1 MNYARLLKNASLMG
15 ALKELEELLKTGQE
29 TFLDF
34 EENQL
39 EQPLAANKWSRKEI
53 VGHLVDSA
61 LNNIQRF
68 TRAQI
73 PSHLEQGVLVVAG
86 YAQNDWV
93 SLAKYNDRLSAD
105 LIELWRGLNEHI
117 LSILEQPSA
126 VSLAVQIQIGDGEPS
141 SLEDVFIS
149 YVGHVKHHL
158 QQLTP

>member
-1 MNYARLLKNASLMG
+1 MNYAALLKTPTFQG
-15 ALKELEELLKTGQE
+15 ALGELEELLKIGQE

-39 EQPLAANKWSRKEI
+39 EQPLASGKWSRKEI
-53 VGHLVDSA
+53 IGHLVDSA

-73 PSHLEQGVLVVAG
+73 PSHLEQGVLFVAG

-105 LIELWRGLNEHI
+105 LIELWVGLNDHI
-117 LSILEQPSA
+117 LSLLEKPSHS
-126 VSLAVQIQIGDGEPS
+126 SLVVQIKIGDSEPM

-158 QQLTP
+158 SQLTP

>member
-1 MNYARLLKNASLMG
+1 MNYATLLETPTFEG
-15 ALKELEELLKTGQE
+15 ARGELEQLMNKD
-29 TFLDF
+29 TFLNF
-34 EENQL
+34 EE
-39 EQPLAANKWSRKEI
+39 EQPLASGKWLRKEI
-53 VGHLVDSA
+53 IGHLIDSA

-93 SLAKYNDRLSAD
+93 SLAKYDNRLSTD
-105 LIELWRGLNEHI
+105 LIELWLGLNEHI
-117 LSILEQPSA
+117 LSLLEQCN
-126 VSLAVQIQIGDGEPS
+126 SLAVQIKIDDAAPS

-158 QQLTP
+158 AQLTP